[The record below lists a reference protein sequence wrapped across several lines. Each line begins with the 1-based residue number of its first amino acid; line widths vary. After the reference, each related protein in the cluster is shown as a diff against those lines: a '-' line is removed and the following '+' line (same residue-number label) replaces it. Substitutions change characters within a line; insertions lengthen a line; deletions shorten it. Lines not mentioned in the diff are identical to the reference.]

1 MDAISERG
9 DEVGQHFNVGHGSST
24 FLNISS
30 HLYLQRCSERL
41 SLKSWENL
49 SSFHDAT
56 WLTPSAM
63 QLIRDPRAQ
72 SVTARTAS
80 AGCRA
85 SAAACQAY
93 RPRQQPP
100 LFRLAQKLLVM
111 CFPRLLIEVHVET
124 HWSAYSPTIRSGG
137 PPHVL
142 TRRTPVPT
150 PERTASADGYPSACT
165 FCTCVLPSDCRL
177 RHSGSL
183 ERDSSPTGT
192 FPTEW
197 PGSQQERHVGVKHSW
212 SRKNASCSA
221 SLGKNGALVSCP
233 GEATS
238 LGGLCQGL
246 P

>member
-1 MDAISERG
+1 MASHSRLPLAIRG
-9 DEVGQHFNVGHGSST
+9 GRVVPLE
-24 FLNISS
+24 
-30 HLYLQRCSERL
+30 
-41 SLKSWENL
+41 
-49 SSFHDAT
+49 HDACHI
-56 WLTPSAM
+56 L
-63 QLIRDPRAQ
+63 LIHCCSFLRPFLPAK
-72 SVTARTAS
+72 
-80 AGCRA
+80 
-85 SAAACQAY
+85 
-93 RPRQQPP
+93 PRQLNGQ
-100 LFRLAQKLLVM
+100 RLRRDGVVQ
-111 CFPRLLIEVHVET
+111 HS
-124 HWSAYSPTIRSGG
+124 SASESPHSPKIRSGG
-137 PPHVL
+137 PPQVL

-165 FCTCVLPSDCRL
+165 CCTCVLASDCRL

-183 ERDSSPTGT
+183 ERDSSPPGT